1 MNKGTSLELWRKG
14 SRLFF
19 GYFRA
24 CVSLQCVAN
33 LAVINNEV
41 VEAVRKKNR

>member
-19 GYFRA
+19 RYLRA
-24 CVSLQCVAN
+24 CVSLHCVAD
-33 LAVINNEV
+33 LAMINNEV